1 MVKSFCHH
9 LNHSL
14 VELQWWVRFVFCL
27 LNTDYYSNVN
37 KNKDDSKKYLK
48 WYSRFD
54 SDYVKTLSNDP
65 IGVRYESP
73 TSAKG
78 KFNEYEYKH
87 NPDVLR
93 FTKVGKRSLAKSTL
107 IAPNTIPNMR
117 PRNDIWTTSYQDTSE
132 SLSNKVWFMIIMQIQ
147 IDKGNHIEDKV
158 NKYCFMITLSLSI
171 ALRESQLRDLNGHIT
186 SLRTKGWSLN
196 TQLNIW
202 TRWAVSLIVICLKR
216 VY

>member
-1 MVKSFCHH
+1 M
-9 LNHSL
+9 
-14 VELQWWVRFVFCL
+14 FCL

-107 IAPNTIPNMR
+107 VAPNTIPNMR

-158 NKYCFMITLSLSI
+158 NILFYGYIITIYSSPRVTAKRPEWTYHKPPHKGLKSKYTTEYLNQMSSFTD
-171 ALRESQLRDLNGHIT
+171 RDLSQKSILAK
-186 SLRTKGWSLN
+186 SPSDAKLDK
-196 TQLNIW
+196 NII
-202 TRWAVSLIVICLKR
+202 R
-216 VY
+216 